1 MDGWMGRVN
10 VIEWAESRG
19 QRARG
24 RQGERDVN
32 TNGAVETSEYGSR
45 SLARCSS
52 SYIEVPVE
60 GAAAG
65 PAIEPEHDGIRGR
78 GLALALH
85 EPVVKVLTR
94 RPPTAGGRE
103 VEIAAILPR

>member
-1 MDGWMGRVN
+1 MG
-10 VIEWAESRG
+10 
-19 QRARG
+19 G
-24 RQGERDVN
+24 RE
-32 TNGAVETSEYGSR
+32 NGARKYERRCGDIGVRVAVT
-45 SLARCSS
+45 LARCSS

-85 EPVVKVLTR
+85 EPVVKVLAR

-103 VEIAAILPR
+103 VEIAAILPRRHPA